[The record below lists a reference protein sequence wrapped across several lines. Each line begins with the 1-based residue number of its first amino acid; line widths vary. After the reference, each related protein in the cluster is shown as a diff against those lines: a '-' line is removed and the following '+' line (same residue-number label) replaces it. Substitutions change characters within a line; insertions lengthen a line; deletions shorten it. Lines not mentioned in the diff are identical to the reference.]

1 MRQRDCF
8 MSCKFLF
15 KQLLLTGMATL
26 MCSQAL
32 AGVVI
37 TGTRLIYPADQKEIT
52 VKLNNNG
59 TQPALTQSWIDTG
72 DVKSTP
78 TSSKAPFLLSPPVA
92 RIDPTK
98 GQSLRLMFTGAPLAQ
113 DKESVFWLNVLEI
126 PPKPEAG
133 TDLNT
138 LQMAFRSR
146 IKLFYRPSD
155 LPGTATEAIEQV
167 QWQLVPARDG
177 QGLALQAFNPTA
189 FYVSLVELELVAGA
203 QRERSEDGM
212 IAPGETRQF
221 ELPALKARPAGDA
234 QVEFN
239 AINDYGALV
248 PTRKPLQR

>member
-1 MRQRDCF
+1 M
-8 MSCKFLF
+8 
-15 KQLLLTGMATL
+15 
-26 MCSQAL
+26 
-32 AGVVI
+32 
-37 TGTRLIYPADQKEIT
+37 T

-59 TQPALTQSWIDTG
+59 TQPALIQSWIDTG
-72 DVKSTP
+72 SVESTP

-98 GQSLRLMFTGAPLAQ
+98 GQSLRVLFTGAPMAQ

-133 TDLNT
+133 ADINT

-146 IKLFYRPSD
+146 IKLFYRPTG
-155 LPGTATEAIEQV
+155 LPGTASEAIEQV

-177 QGLALQAFNPTA
+177 QGLALQAFNPSA
-189 FYVSLVELELVAGA
+189 FHVSLIELELVAGA

-221 ELPALKARPAGDA
+221 VLPTLKVRPAAGA
-234 QVEFN
+234 QVEFS
-239 AINDYGALV
+239 AINDYGALI
-248 PTRKPLQR
+248 PTRKALKP

>member
-1 MRQRDCF
+1 
-8 MSCKFLF
+8 
-15 KQLLLTGMATL
+15 
-26 MCSQAL
+26 
-32 AGVVI
+32 VI
-37 TGTRLIYPADQKEIT
+37 TGTRLLYPADQKEIT

-59 TQPALTQSWIDTG
+59 TQPALIQSWIDTG
-72 DVKSTP
+72 SVESTP

-98 GQSLRLMFTGAPLAQ
+98 GQSLRVLFTGAPMAQ

-133 TDLNT
+133 ADINT

-146 IKLFYRPSD
+146 IKLFYRPTG
-155 LPGTATEAIEQV
+155 LPGTASEAIEQV

-177 QGLALQAFNPTA
+177 QGLALQAFNPSA
-189 FYVSLVELELVAGA
+189 FHVSLIELELVAGA

-221 ELPALKARPAGDA
+221 VLPTLKVRPAAGA
-234 QVEFN
+234 QVEFS
-239 AINDYGALV
+239 AINDYGALI
-248 PTRKPLQR
+248 PTRKALKP

>member
-1 MRQRDCF
+1 M
-8 MSCKFLF
+8 
-15 KQLLLTGMATL
+15 
-26 MCSQAL
+26 
-32 AGVVI
+32 I
-37 TGTRLIYPADQKEIT
+37 TGTRLLYPADQKEIT

-59 TQPALTQSWIDTG
+59 TQPALIQSWIDTG
-72 DVKSTP
+72 SVESTP

-98 GQSLRLMFTGAPLAQ
+98 GQSLRVLFTGAPMAQ

-133 TDLNT
+133 ADINT

-146 IKLFYRPSD
+146 IKLFYRPTG
-155 LPGTATEAIEQV
+155 LPGTASEAIEQV

-177 QGLALQAFNPTA
+177 QGLALQAFNPSA
-189 FYVSLVELELVAGA
+189 FHVSLIELELVAGA

-221 ELPALKARPAGDA
+221 VLPTLKVRPAAGA
-234 QVEFN
+234 QVEFS
-239 AINDYGALV
+239 AINDYGALI
-248 PTRKPLQR
+248 PTRKALKP

>member
-1 MRQRDCF
+1 MLRT
-8 MSCKFLF
+8 LPF
-15 KQLLLTGMATL
+15 KQLLLAGFTAL
-26 MCSQAL
+26 VCFQAS

-72 DVKSTP
+72 SVESTP

-92 RIDPTK
+92 RIDPAK
-98 GQSLRLMFTGAPLAQ
+98 GQTLRVLFTGAPLAQ

-126 PPKPEAG
+126 PPKPQVAG
-133 TDLNT
+133 DLNI

-146 IKLFYRPSD
+146 IKLFYRPVG
-155 LPGTATEAIEQV
+155 LPGTATEAIEQM
-167 QWQLVPARDG
+167 QWQLVPSRNG
-177 QGLALQAFNPTA
+177 QGLALQAFNPSA
-189 FYVSLVELELVAGA
+189 FHVSLIELDLVVGA
-203 QRERSEDGM
+203 QRTRSEDGM
-212 IAPGETRQF
+212 VAPGETRQF
-221 ELPALKARPAGDA
+221 LLPALKARPVGAA

-248 PTRKPLQR
+248 PARKTLKP

>member
-1 MRQRDCF
+1 M
-8 MSCKFLF
+8 
-15 KQLLLTGMATL
+15 
-26 MCSQAL
+26 
-32 AGVVI
+32 I
-37 TGTRLIYPADQKEIT
+37 TGTRLLYPADQKEIT

-59 TQPALTQSWIDTG
+59 TQPALIQSWIDTG
-72 DVKSTP
+72 SVESTP

-98 GQSLRLMFTGAPLAQ
+98 GQSLRVLFTGAPMAQ

-133 TDLNT
+133 ADINT

-146 IKLFYRPSD
+146 IKLFYRPTG
-155 LPGTATEAIEQV
+155 LPGTASEAIEQV

-177 QGLALQAFNPTA
+177 QGLALQAFNPSA
-189 FYVSLVELELVAGA
+189 FHVSLIELELVAGA

-221 ELPALKARPAGDA
+221 VLPALKVRPAAGA
-234 QVEFN
+234 QVEFS
-239 AINDYGALV
+239 AINDYGALI
-248 PTRKPLQR
+248 PTRKALKP

>member
-1 MRQRDCF
+1 MPCTSALRQV
-8 MSCKFLF
+8 
-15 KQLLLTGMATL
+15 LLASLVTLT
-26 MCSQAL
+26 CSQAIG
-32 AGVVI
+32 GVVI
-37 TGTRLIYPADQKEIT
+37 TGTRLLYPADQKEIT

-59 TQPALTQSWIDTG
+59 TQPALIQSWIDTG
-72 DVKSTP
+72 SVESTP

-98 GQSLRLMFTGAPLAQ
+98 GQSLRVLFTGAPMAQ

-133 TDLNT
+133 ADINT

-146 IKLFYRPSD
+146 IKLFYRPTG
-155 LPGTATEAIEQV
+155 LPGTASEAIEQV

-177 QGLALQAFNPTA
+177 QGLALQAFNPSA
-189 FYVSLVELELVAGA
+189 FHVSLIELELVAGA

-221 ELPALKARPAGDA
+221 VLPTLKVRPAAGA
-234 QVEFN
+234 QVEFS
-239 AINDYGALV
+239 AINDYGALI
-248 PTRKPLQR
+248 PTRKALKP

>member
-1 MRQRDCF
+1 MT
-8 MSCKFLF
+8 
-15 KQLLLTGMATL
+15 LT
-26 MCSQAL
+26 CSQAIG
-32 AGVVI
+32 GVVI
-37 TGTRLIYPADQKEIT
+37 TGTRLLYPADQKEIT

-59 TQPALTQSWIDTG
+59 TQPALIQSWIDTG
-72 DVKSTP
+72 SVESTP

-98 GQSLRLMFTGAPLAQ
+98 GQSLRVLFTGAPMAQ

-133 TDLNT
+133 ADINT

-146 IKLFYRPSD
+146 IKLFYRPTG
-155 LPGTATEAIEQV
+155 LPGTASEAIEQV

-177 QGLALQAFNPTA
+177 QGLALQAFNPSA
-189 FYVSLVELELVAGA
+189 FHVSLIELELVAGA

-221 ELPALKARPAGDA
+221 VLPTLKVRPAAGA
-234 QVEFN
+234 QVEFS
-239 AINDYGALV
+239 AINDYGALI
-248 PTRKPLQR
+248 PTRKALKP

>member
-1 MRQRDCF
+1 
-8 MSCKFLF
+8 MSCSLAF
-15 KQLLLTGMATL
+15 KQLLLAGMATL

-78 TSSKAPFLLSPPVA
+78 TSSQAPFLLSPPVA
-92 RIDPTK
+92 RIDP
-98 GQSLRLMFTGAPLAQ
+98 AQ

-155 LPGTATEAIEQV
+155 LPGTASEAIEQV

-221 ELPALKARPAGDA
+221 VLPALKARPAGDA

>member
-1 MRQRDCF
+1 MLRT
-8 MSCKFLF
+8 LAF
-15 KQLLLTGMATL
+15 KQLLLAGFTAL
-26 MCSQAL
+26 VCLQAS

-37 TGTRLIYPADQKEIT
+37 TGTRLIYPAGQKEIT

-72 DVKSTP
+72 SVESTP

-92 RIDPTK
+92 RIDPAK
-98 GQSLRLMFTGAPLAQ
+98 GQTLRVLFTGAPLSQ

-126 PPKPEAG
+126 PPKPQDAG
-133 TDLNT
+133 DLNT

-146 IKLFYRPSD
+146 IKLFYRPAG
-155 LPGTATEAIEQV
+155 LVGTASEAIEQV

-177 QGLALQAFNPTA
+177 QGMALQAFNPSA
-189 FYVSLVELELVAGA
+189 FHVSLIELDLVVGT

-212 IAPGETRQF
+212 VAPGETRQF
-221 ELPALKARPAGDA
+221 LLPALKARPTGAA

-239 AINDYGALV
+239 AINDYGALIA
-248 PTRKPLQR
+248 TRKTLKP

>member
-1 MRQRDCF
+1 
-8 MSCKFLF
+8 MSRNFLR
-15 KQLLLTGMATL
+15 KQLILVSLLALG
-26 MCSQAL
+26 CSHAI

-72 DVKSTP
+72 SVESTP

-98 GQSLRLMFTGAPLAQ
+98 GQSLRVLFTGAPLAQ

-126 PPKPEAG
+126 PPKPEG
-133 TDLNT
+133 TGEDLNT

-146 IKLFYRPSD
+146 IKLFYRPKG
-155 LPGTATEAIEQV
+155 LPGSSTEAIEQV
-167 QWQLVPARDG
+167 QWRLAPAPDG
-177 QGLALQAFNPTA
+177 EGRALQAFNPSA
-189 FYVSLVELELVAGA
+189 FYVSLIQLDLVMGT
-203 QRERSEDGM
+203 QRARSEDGM

-221 ELPALKARPAGDA
+221 LLPTLKSKPVAGA
-234 QVEFN
+234 EVEFN

-248 PTRKPLQR
+248 PMRKALKP

>member
-1 MRQRDCF
+1 
-8 MSCKFLF
+8 MSCSLAF

-37 TGTRLIYPADQKEIT
+37 TGTRLIYPADHKEIT

-155 LPGTATEAIEQV
+155 LPGTASEAIEQV

-221 ELPALKARPAGDA
+221 VLPALKARPAGDA
-234 QVEFN
+234 LVEFN